1 MSFNADQAQFSCTLN
16 RAHKLAER
24 VRQMMAD
31 EAGKAR
37 IAFSPV
43 SIQAYTGPHQVR
55 AITEQGVRGEVAL
68 ARHAVLN
75 ATLQS
80 LRTAIGRANV
90 EAGIHDLLAEQDSL
104 NRRLQVLRTLLDC
117 RPMMAI
123 DPMEVACYQPLT
135 KADGSRPVLTVSVAS
150 LSAETLVSVQD
161 EVGTIEKTL
170 YVLAD
175 RIAERNLTK
184 ITVSIDAQLAQ
195 DIGLV

>member
-1 MSFNADQAQFSCTLN
+1 MSFNTDQAQFSCTLN

-43 SIQAYTGPHQVR
+43 SIQAYTGPHQIR
-55 AITEQGVRGEVAL
+55 AITEQGVRGEAAL
-68 ARHAVLN
+68 ARHAALN

-123 DPMEVACYQPLT
+123 DPMEVAYYQPLT
-135 KADGSRPVLTVSVAS
+135 KADGTRPVLTVSVAS
-150 LSAETLVSVQD
+150 LSAETLASVQD
-161 EVGTIEKTL
+161 EVGAIEKTL

-195 DIGLV
+195 DIGLT